1 MPRKGAKNEE
11 IGAKAAEFAAGMA
24 WRTCARRI
32 GDAGEVSGDV
42 VVWLIGVVLRL
53 TRVSAVECH
62 IGRIASWVIWLVRED
77 PTWVRVGALN
87 RRTCD
92 WTEI

>member
-1 MPRKGAKNEE
+1 MSRKGARNAGT
-11 IGAKAAEFAAGMA
+11 GAKAVAFVAGMA

-62 IGRIASWVIWLVRED
+62 VGRIASWVIWLVRED
-77 PTWVRVGALN
+77 PAGVRVGALN